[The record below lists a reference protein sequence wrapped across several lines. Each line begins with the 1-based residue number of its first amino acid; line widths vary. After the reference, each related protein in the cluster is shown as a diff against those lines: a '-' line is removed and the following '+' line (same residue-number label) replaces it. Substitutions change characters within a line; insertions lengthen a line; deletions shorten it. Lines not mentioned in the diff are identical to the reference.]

1 MAQKEIM
8 EQQDIRKLDVT
19 KLHPLSPEVISRQ
32 PTINIGL
39 IGHVAHGKT
48 TLVRAISGIQI
59 AIPYSYV
66 YRPFNTFG
74 LTTRF
79 KCELERNITV
89 KLGYANAKIYK
100 CEDESCP
107 QPLCYM
113 SYGSGKEDNP
123 PCDVP
128 GFRNCKMKLL
138 RHISFVD
145 CPVWLLRLFN
155 LQNNFALCAKALE
168 FVLCICN
175 FLEQSYK
182 IVGLACELATNMKIT
197 FRKLGHEIL
206 MTRMLSGATVMD
218 AAFLLIAANE
228 SCPQPQTIE
237 HLSVVDILK
246 LQNLIVLQNKVD
258 TIQEHQ
264 ARKQFKAIREF
275 LKGTVAQDAPVV
287 PVSSQLNYN
296 IDAVCEYITKIPIPK
311 RDFVSP
317 PHMVVVRSFD
327 VNKPGC
333 GINDM
338 KGGVLGGTITKV
350 VLKVNQIVE
359 LRPGII
365 EKNADGKTICKPIY
379 SRIMSLF
386 AEQNK
391 LQFAVPGGLIGVGT
405 SMDPALS
412 RSDMLVG
419 QVLGDIGT
427 LPEVYIKLKIRKIKQ
442 LHRLVGVEK
451 NDFGKQVSNLL
462 KGEVLMLNILSMT
475 IGAQIITVRKNSAT
489 LQLTAPVCTAIA
501 EKVVLSCRVGGH
513 WRLIGWGEIED
524 GVALDV
530 QTIPAEMFS

>member
-48 TLVRAISGIQI
+48 TLVRAISGIQ
-59 AIPYSYV
+59 
-66 YRPFNTFG
+66 
-74 LTTRF
+74 TTRF

-145 CPVWLLRLFN
+145 CP
-155 LQNNFALCAKALE
+155 
-168 FVLCICN
+168 
-175 FLEQSYK
+175 
-182 IVGLACELATNMKIT
+182 
-197 FRKLGHEIL
+197 GHEIL

-237 HLSVVDILK
+237 HLSAFDILK

-264 ARKQFKAIREF
+264 ARKQYKAIQEF

-287 PVSSQLNYN
+287 PVSSQFNYN

-338 KGGVLGGTITKV
+338 KGGVVGGTITKG

-365 EKNADGKTICKPIY
+365 EKNADGKTIFKPIY

-386 AEQNK
+386 SEQNK

-419 QVLGDIGT
+419 QVLGDVGT
-427 LPEVYIKLKIRKIKQ
+427 LPEVYIKLKIRKIK
-442 LHRLVGVEK
+442 LLRRLVGVEK

-489 LQLTAPVCTAIA
+489 LQLTAPVCTAVA
-501 EKVVLSCRVGGH
+501 EKVVLSRRVGGH

>member
-8 EQQDIRKLDVT
+8 EQDLRKL
-19 KLHPLSPEVISRQ
+19 HSLSPEIISWQ

-48 TLVRAISGIQI
+48 TIVRAISGIQ
-59 AIPYSYV
+59 
-66 YRPFNTFG
+66 
-74 LTTRF
+74 TTRF

-107 QPLCYM
+107 RPLCYK
-113 SYGSGKEDNP
+113 SYGSGEQDNP

-128 GFRNCKMKLL
+128 GFENCKMKLL
-138 RHISFVD
+138 RHVSFVD
-145 CPVWLLRLFN
+145 CP
-155 LQNNFALCAKALE
+155 
-168 FVLCICN
+168 
-175 FLEQSYK
+175 
-182 IVGLACELATNMKIT
+182 
-197 FRKLGHEIL
+197 GHEVL

-218 AAFLLIAANE
+218 GAFLLIAANE
-228 SCPQPQTIE
+228 SFPQPQTLE
-237 HLSVVDILK
+237 HFSAVDILK

-258 TIQEHQ
+258 IVQEDQ
-264 ARKQFKAIREF
+264 ARNQYKEIRGF
-275 LKGTVAQDAPVV
+275 LKEKVAEGAPVI
-287 PVSSQLNYN
+287 PVSAQLNYN

-317 PHMVVVRSFD
+317 SHMVVIRSFD

-333 GINDM
+333 GIKDM
-338 KGGVLGGTITKV
+338 KGGVVGGTITKG

-365 EKNADGKTICKPIY
+365 GKKADGKTICKPIY
-379 SRIMSLF
+379 SRIISLF

-391 LQFAVPGGLIGVGT
+391 LQFAVPGGLIGIGT

-419 QVLGDIGT
+419 QVLGDVGT
-427 LPEVYIKLKIRKIKQ
+427 LPEVYIKLKVRKIE
-442 LHRLVGVEK
+442 LLRRLVGVEK
-451 NDFGKQVSNLL
+451 NDSGQQVSSLA
-462 KGEVLMLNILSMT
+462 KGEVLMLNILSMAT
-475 IGAQIITVRKNSAT
+475 GGKIITVRKNCAT
-489 LQLTAPVCTAIA
+489 LELTAPVCTGIA
-501 EKVVLSCRVGGH
+501 EKVVLSRRVGGH

-530 QTIPAEMFS
+530 PNTSGEIFS

>member
-48 TLVRAISGIQI
+48 TLVRAISGIQ
-59 AIPYSYV
+59 
-66 YRPFNTFG
+66 
-74 LTTRF
+74 TTRF

-107 QPLCYM
+107 QPFCYM

-145 CPVWLLRLFN
+145 CP
-155 LQNNFALCAKALE
+155 
-168 FVLCICN
+168 
-175 FLEQSYK
+175 
-182 IVGLACELATNMKIT
+182 
-197 FRKLGHEIL
+197 GHEIL

-237 HLSVVDILK
+237 HLSAVDILK

-264 ARKQFKAIREF
+264 ARKQYKAIREF

-338 KGGVLGGTITKV
+338 KGGVVGGTITKG

-391 LQFAVPGGLIGVGT
+391 LQFAVPGSLIGVGT

-427 LPEVYIKLKIRKIKQ
+427 LPEVYIKLKIRKIKL

-489 LQLTAPVCTAIA
+489 LQLTAPICTAVA
-501 EKVVLSCRVGGH
+501 EKVVLSRRVGGH

>member
-1 MAQKEIM
+1 MAQREIM
-8 EQQDIRKLDVT
+8 EQDLMELDVK

-48 TLVRAISGIQI
+48 TVVRAISGIQ
-59 AIPYSYV
+59 
-66 YRPFNTFG
+66 
-74 LTTRF
+74 TTRF

-107 QPLCYM
+107 QPLCYK

-123 PCDVP
+123 ACDVP
-128 GFRNCKMKLL
+128 GFKNCRMRLH
-138 RHISFVD
+138 RHVSFVD
-145 CPVWLLRLFN
+145 CP
-155 LQNNFALCAKALE
+155 
-168 FVLCICN
+168 
-175 FLEQSYK
+175 
-182 IVGLACELATNMKIT
+182 
-197 FRKLGHEIL
+197 GHEIL
-206 MTRMLSGATVMD
+206 MTRMLSGATIMD
-218 AAFLLIAANE
+218 GAFLLIAANE
-228 SCPQPQTIE
+228 SCPQPQTLE
-237 HLSVVDILK
+237 HLSAVDILK

-258 TIQEHQ
+258 MVQEDQ
-264 ARKQFKAIREF
+264 ARNQYKAIREF
-275 LKGTVAQDAPVV
+275 LKGTVAEGAPVV
-287 PVSSQLNYN
+287 PISSQLNYN

-317 PHMVVVRSFD
+317 PHMIVVRSFD

-333 GINDM
+333 GISDM
-338 KGGVLGGTITKV
+338 KGGVVGGTITKG

-365 EKNADGKTICKPIY
+365 DKNADGKTICKPIY

-412 RSDMLVG
+412 RSDKLVG
-419 QVLGDIGT
+419 QVLGDVGT
-427 LPEVYIKLKIRKIKQ
+427 LPEVYIKLKIRNIKL
-442 LHRLVGVEK
+442 LHRHVGVEK
-451 NDFGKQVSNLL
+451 NDTGKQVSNLA
-462 KGEVLMLNILSMT
+462 KGEVLMLNILSMAT
-475 IGAQIITVRKNSAT
+475 GANIITVRKDCVT
-489 LQLTAPVCTAIA
+489 LQLTAPVCTGIA
-501 EKVVLSCRVGGH
+501 EKVVLSRRVGGH

-530 QTIPAEMFS
+530 PATPTEIFS